1 MQRNALLMYTSCGWF
16 FDDISGIETLQI
28 MNYASRV
35 IQLAKEVGSTDL
47 EPEFEN
53 ILQQATTNVREF
65 ANGREIYH
73 TLVKPISIDLNRV
86 GAHLAV
92 SSIFEDYPD
101 KIDIYCYSTDIESYD
116 RTDAGI
122 QTLATGRATVQS
134 NIVLEKHTV
143 DFAVLHFGEHDLTC
157 AVNARMADSAFAQ
170 IQDSLKKA
178 FLKGDIAEVM
188 RIMNISFGGHNYSLW
203 HLFKDQQRD
212 ILYKLLETTWKQI
225 EDSFRHIYEHNY
237 TTMQVIRGMNMPL
250 PKAISMP
257 VEFILNN
264 DLCKVLREDKS
275 DLRQLKKL
283 VDEAARLSL
292 QLDESTLRF
301 EASRKIGRL
310 MEELGNSPDD
320 VELLKT
326 IGATFKMLL
335 TIVSGLA
342 LQTAQN
348 VFFRIS
354 KENYPDMNKKA
365 EAGDQSAKK
374 WVEYFINLAQHLDVK
389 IE

>member
-1 MQRNALLMYTSCGWF
+1 
-16 FDDISGIETLQI
+16 
-28 MNYASRV
+28 
-35 IQLAKEVGSTDL
+35 
-47 EPEFEN
+47 
-53 ILQQATTNVREF
+53 
-65 ANGREIYH
+65 
-73 TLVKPISIDLNRV
+73 
-86 GAHLAV
+86 
-92 SSIFEDYPD
+92 
-101 KIDIYCYSTDIESYD
+101 
-116 RTDAGI
+116 
-122 QTLATGRATVQS
+122 
-134 NIVLEKHTV
+134 
-143 DFAVLHFGEHDLTC
+143 
-157 AVNARMADSAFAQ
+157 
-170 IQDSLKKA
+170 
-178 FLKGDIAEVM
+178 
-188 RIMNISFGGHNYSLW
+188 
-203 HLFKDQQRD
+203 
-212 ILYKLLETTWKQI
+212 
-225 EDSFRHIYEHNY
+225 
-237 TTMQVIRGMNMPL
+237 MQVIRGMNMPL
-250 PKAISMP
+250 PKALSMP

-301 EASRKIGRL
+301 EASRKISRL

-374 WVEYFINLAQHLDVK
+374 WVEYFRNLAQHLDVK